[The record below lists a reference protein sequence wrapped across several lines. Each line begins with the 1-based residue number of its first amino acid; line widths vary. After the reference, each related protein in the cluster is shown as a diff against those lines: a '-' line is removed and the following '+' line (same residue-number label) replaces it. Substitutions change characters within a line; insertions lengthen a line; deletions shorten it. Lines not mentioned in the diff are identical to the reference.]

1 MGKYSLIIV
10 SALIFSLLTYSYAL
24 KNALFQS
31 NVRTVQSFSQN
42 QAHNIAQSALMVTIN
57 DIRND
62 PAGSEFNPDADDTYY
77 YPSADGFA
85 DWADMQGAYNISAT
99 NQGDTLLIIQ
109 SIGRYEGSGY
119 DEETDYVV
127 SAGLVKATGGGF
139 AWPPID
145 TAVHAEAGITLSG
158 GGTIRGNA
166 STNSTERNSVTMNG
180 GAGITGWLAIGPG
193 GDPDEVLKK
202 PNWHEGSGSGVFASE
217 NRYEYDLPDF
227 PDFPALP
234 TGSTI
239 KTEKWNDPTDFYADN
254 FTNMYI
260 PEISVNQNRSMNIH
274 VGDQNRKIY
283 VGNLNIQNGHINFVG
298 TGKVELY
305 VYNDMNFGSGSTLNC
320 TGGAWNCTGD
330 TSQLMAY
337 YGGSNEFRLAG
348 GQYFNGNLFIESA
361 DAKFTAGSKFK
372 GNLISGGDELDV
384 AGGFVGVS
392 AFYAPN
398 ADVKFSGGG
407 NLSGFVVSNSF
418 TSTGG
423 TWVFEDNLDTELPDL
438 DGDGGGEPTFT
449 FLYWN

>member
-10 SALIFSLLTYSYAL
+10 AALIFSLLTYSYAL
-24 KNALFQS
+24 RNATFQS
-31 NVRTVQSFSQN
+31 NARTVQSFSQN
-42 QAHNIAQSALMVTIN
+42 QAHNIAQSALMVAIN

-62 PAGSEFNPDADDTYY
+62 PANSDFHPDTDEIYY
-77 YPSADGFA
+77 YPSEDGFA
-85 DWADMQGAYNISAT
+85 DWGDMHGSYNISAT

-109 SIGRYEGSGY
+109 STGRF
-119 DEETDYVV
+119 EESDFSDYVV
-127 SAGLVKATGGGF
+127 RAGLVKASGGGF
-139 AWPPID
+139 AWPPIE

-158 GGTIRGNA
+158 SGTIRGNA

-227 PDFPALP
+227 PEFPALP
-234 TGSTI
+234 TGSSI
-239 KTEKWNDPTDFYADN
+239 KTEKWNDPTDFYAEN
-254 FTNMYI
+254 FSNMYI
-260 PEISVNQNRSMNIH
+260 PEISVNQNRTMNIH

-283 VGNLNIQNGHINFVG
+283 VGDLNVQNGHINFIG

-305 VYNDMNFGSGSTLNC
+305 VRNNMNFGSGSSLNC
-320 TGGAWNCTGD
+320 NAQWSATPCNGD
-330 TSQLMAY
+330 TGQLMTY

-348 GQYFNGNLFIESA
+348 GQYFNGNLFIDSA
-361 DAKFTAGSKFK
+361 DAKFTGGSIFK
-372 GNLISGGDELDV
+372 GNLISGGDNLEV
-384 AGGFVGVS
+384 AGGFEGVS

-398 ADVKFSGGG
+398 AYVQLKGGG
-407 NLSGFVVSNSF
+407 TLTGFVVSDSYR
-418 TSTGG
+418 STGG